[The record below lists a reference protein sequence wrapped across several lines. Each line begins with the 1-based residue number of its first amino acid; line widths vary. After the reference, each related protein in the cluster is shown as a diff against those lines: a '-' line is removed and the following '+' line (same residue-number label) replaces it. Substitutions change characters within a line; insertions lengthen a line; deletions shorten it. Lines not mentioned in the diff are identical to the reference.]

1 LSPIW
6 GLRLIITSK
15 IYYFCIHLKKIL
27 FNLKKY
33 KNIII
38 SIDKHLGFLSVN
50 RQGKSNS
57 LNIETSREIY
67 EGLKELEMNS
77 PVRVILIQGSKK
89 FFSSGADIQELN
101 TLNSDSAESKG
112 LFNFFDKIKEIDIP
126 IIAAV
131 EGYALGGGME
141 LALLCDIIIASK
153 ESKFGQPEINLGLI
167 PGVGGTQRLKH
178 SLGKYN
184 ASYLCM
190 SGEIISGTKA
200 YELGLVSILLDK
212 ADFLKEVVKVA
223 NQIAKKPKSS
233 LVEIKKL
240 ISKNYLPEEGFK
252 EERKSFYNLLN
263 SENSKEGISSFLK
276 KKKPTWKD

>member
-1 LSPIW
+1 MKQETL
-6 GLRLIITSK
+6 K
-15 IYYFCIHLKKIL
+15 I
-27 FNLKKY
+27 Y

-38 SIDKHLGFLSVN
+38 NTNKYLGLLTLN
-50 RQGKSNS
+50 RQVENNS
-57 LNIETSREIY
+57 LNIETSKEIY
-67 EGLKELEMNS
+67 EGLKELKMNS
-77 PVRVILIQGSKK
+77 SVRVILIQGNKK
-89 FFSSGADIQELN
+89 FFSPGADIKELSNLN
-101 TLNSDSAESKG
+101 TESAGSKG

-167 PGVGGTQRLKH
+167 PGIGGTQRLKH

-184 ASYLCM
+184 ANYLCM

-212 ADFLKEVVKVA
+212 ADFLKEVEKVA
-223 NQIAKKPKSS
+223 NQIAGKPKSS
-233 LVEIKKL
+233 LIEIKKL
-240 ISKNYLPEEGFK
+240 ISKNYLQEKGFD

-263 SENSKEGISSFLK
+263 SEDAKKKISIFLK
-276 KKKPTWKD
+276 KKI

>member
-1 LSPIW
+1 MK
-6 GLRLIITSK
+6 T
-15 IYYFCIHLKKIL
+15 
-27 FNLKKY
+27 Y

-38 SIDKHLGFLSVN
+38 SISGHLGLLTLDGQKGN
-50 RQGKSNS
+50 NS
-57 LNIETSREIY
+57 LSIETSKEIY

-77 PVRVILIQGSKK
+77 SIRVILLQGNQK
-89 FFSSGADIQELN
+89 FFSPGADIKELSNLN
-101 TLNSDSAESKG
+101 TESADSIG
-112 LFNFFDKIKEIDIP
+112 LFSFFDKIKEIDIP
-126 IIAAV
+126 LIAAV

-167 PGVGGTQRLKH
+167 PGIGGTQRLKN

-200 YELGLVSILLDK
+200 YELGLVSVLLDK
-212 ADFLKEVVKVA
+212 VNFLEEVIKIA
-223 NQIAKKPKSS
+223 NQIAEKPKSS
-233 LVEIKKL
+233 LIEIKKL
-240 ISKNYLPEEGFK
+240 ISNNYLPEK
-252 EERKSFYNLLN
+252 NLDEERKSFYNLLN
-263 SENSKEGISSFLK
+263 SENTKEGISSFLN

>member
-1 LSPIW
+1 M
-6 GLRLIITSK
+6 K
-15 IYYFCIHLKKIL
+15 A
-27 FNLKKY
+27 Y

-38 SIDKHLGFLSVN
+38 NIDKHLGLLTLN
-50 RQGKSNS
+50 RQEDNNS
-57 LNIETSREIY
+57 LNIETSKEIY
-67 EGLKELEMNS
+67 DGLRELEMNS
-77 PVRVILIQGSKK
+77 SIRIILIQGNQK
-89 FFSSGADIQELN
+89 FFSPGADIKELSNLN
-101 TLNSDSAESKG
+101 TESAKSKG
-112 LFNFFDKIKEIDIP
+112 LFNFFDKIKEINIP
-126 IIAAV
+126 IVAAV

-167 PGVGGTQRLKH
+167 PGIGGTQRLKN

-200 YELGLVSILLDK
+200 YELGLVSVLLDK
-212 ADFLKEVVKVA
+212 VNFLEEVIKIA
-223 NQIAKKPKSS
+223 NQIAEKPKSS
-233 LVEIKKL
+233 LIEIKKL
-240 ISKNYLPEEGFK
+240 ISNNYLLEKGLH

-263 SENSKEGISSFLK
+263 SENAKEGISSFLN